1 MTESSDK
8 TNLDEFKELIADRE
22 SKANLWADSLPAL
35 RAQSSASAAV
45 LSELAEKTPAD
56 GQDRPTGVDL
66 MLVAPEMEPWVLRV
80 FEHLQEAFPDE
91 RSLKNVRIETQRLPD
106 STGWPPTARTIK
118 AHLDIKDAADRPAS
132 RRVQAALAGLP
143 ACRMSVWTT
152 ASP

>member
-1 MTESSDK
+1 
-8 TNLDEFKELIADRE
+8 
-22 SKANLWADSLPAL
+22 
-35 RAQSSASAAV
+35 
-45 LSELAEKTPAD
+45 
-56 GQDRPTGVDL
+56 

-132 RRVQAALAGLP
+132 RRVQAALVGLP
-143 ACRMSVWTT
+143 DVSVDYSEPLDLLVVTP
-152 ASP
+152 SVPRR